1 MKLDKFFTYFWLIIV
16 IMCFILVGVSVFV
29 DAAHANVGNTIGLEW
44 DANTEPTLAGYDI
57 HVNRFYKLPVAEL
70 EQPWATN
77 PSVCRFESCQGVQE
91 VGGMKTFEYYWAEE
105 GIKDFPKHDILMLA
119 FKEVAQKAWDNAIK
133 CPKCDRDLRWIC
145 RYCTKYID

>member
-57 HVNRFYKLPVAEL
+57 HVSYDCGGPYTIIGTTDNNTTEFWWDEIFPGDNYYFVVTAFNDEGLESGYSNEVCAYVDAEG
-70 EQPWATN
+70 N
-77 PSVCRFESCQGVQE
+77 IFECGTE
-91 VGGMKTFEYYWAEE
+91 KPEDDNGGSGGSDGCF
-105 GIKDFPKHDILMLA
+105 INSL
-119 FKEVAQKAWDNAIK
+119 
-133 CPKCDRDLRWIC
+133 
-145 RYCTKYID
+145 